1 MNRLWVVSLGTVI
14 VLSACGGAAA
24 PAPAAS
30 GGPATASAPA
40 KTAGTAATP
49 AATAAATAAAAA
61 GPARKVAIVA
71 TNDLYS
77 IQTLEVKP
85 GEAIEFEI
93 ENTGDEKHNI
103 VAVGEGVS
111 LLSPDFDA
119 GARLTWKWTAP
130 AKAMSFKFICAYHS
144 VVPPILVTVK

>member
-49 AATAAATAAAAA
+49 AAAAAA
-61 GPARKVAIVA
+61 GPARKVEIVA